1 MFCVFS
7 DRIGKRAL
15 IIITYELLYMRN
27 VIQFWFV
34 TNIVYVGSLFRHLG
48 SFAHMRCRLLYFY
61 MEAIDS
67 DDYSVGG
74 AAPRG
79 REEGTD
85 ARNIESNE
93 EIKSISFVSL
103 KLILG
108 IDYSK
113 QMEESVSKLKSPI
126 TDGKIQLEG
135 CKVLDRLSASRE
147 CLKVCGYP

>member
-1 MFCVFS
+1 M
-7 DRIGKRAL
+7 GKRAL
-15 IIITYELLYMRN
+15 IIISYELLYMRN

-93 EIKSISFVSL
+93 EIKSICFAEVNL
-103 KLILG
+103 RYRLFKANG
-108 IDYSK
+108 RVCE
-113 QMEESVSKLKSPI
+113 QV
-126 TDGKIQLEG
+126 
-135 CKVLDRLSASRE
+135 KVTNYRR
-147 CLKVCGYP
+147 KNPVRRV

>member
-1 MFCVFS
+1 M
-7 DRIGKRAL
+7 DYG
-15 IIITYELLYMRN
+15 LLYMRN

-34 TNIVYVGSLFRHLG
+34 TNIVYVGSLFRYLG
-48 SFAHMRCRLLYFY
+48 SFAYTRYRLLYFY

-93 EIKSISFVSL
+93 EIKSNSFVAR
-103 KLILG
+103 K
-108 IDYSK
+108 
-113 QMEESVSKLKSPI
+113 
-126 TDGKIQLEG
+126 
-135 CKVLDRLSASRE
+135 
-147 CLKVCGYP
+147 

>member
-1 MFCVFS
+1 M
-7 DRIGKRAL
+7 GKTVL
-15 IIITYELLYMRN
+15 VIMGYELLYMRN

-34 TNIVYVGSLFRHLG
+34 TNIVYVGSLFHYLG
-48 SFAHMRCRLLYFY
+48 SFAHIRYRLLYFY

-93 EIKSISFVSL
+93 EIKSNGFVAR

-135 CKVLDRLSASRE
+135 CKVLDRLSASRRR
-147 CLKVCGYP
+147 LKVWGYP

>member
-1 MFCVFS
+1 M
-7 DRIGKRAL
+7 D
-15 IIITYELLYMRN
+15 YELLYMRN

-34 TNIVYVGSLFRHLG
+34 TNIVYVSTLFHYLDCFTNFG
-48 SFAHMRCRLLYFY
+48 YRLLYFY

-93 EIKSISFVSL
+93 EIKSNGFVAR

-135 CKVLDRLSASRE
+135 CKVLDRLSASRKR
-147 CLKVCGYP
+147 LKVWGYP